1 MATPL
6 KIEPVDATFG
16 AVVTGFRIP
25 EIDDDTFQ
33 ALHAAWLKYALLIFP
48 GQHLTRAEQIA
59 FAKRFGPL
67 EFEMTAISNVKE
79 DGTLR
84 LEKDNDDRMKIL
96 KGNMGWH
103 CDSTYMPVQAKGA
116 VFCAEEVPTIGGH
129 TGFADMRAAYDALD
143 EATRAKV
150 ETLSAHHSLHYSQ
163 SKLGHDSS
171 KAKADGEYSGYGFH
185 NGPVPR
191 RQLVKVHPE
200 TGRKSLMV
208 GQRIRGILGLSD
220 GESAAL
226 LGFLNEHAQSPEF
239 IYRHRWSV
247 HDLVMWDNRCTQHI
261 ALPDF
266 DQTQPRLMLRCSLE
280 GEVIGR
286 LLEPGKARVDDREA
300 LMQQLAAIA

>member
-1 MATPL
+1 MATSL

-16 AVVTGFRIP
+16 AVVSGVRIP
-25 EIDDDTFQ
+25 EIDEETFQ
-33 ALHAAWLKYALLIFP
+33 ALHDAWLKYALLIFP
-48 GQHLTRAEQIA
+48 GQHLTRDEQVA
-59 FAKRFGPL
+59 FARRFGPL

-143 EATRAKV
+143 EPTKARL
-150 ETLSAHHSLHYSQ
+150 EGLSAYHSLHYSQ

-171 KAKADGEYSGYGFH
+171 KDRADGEYSGYGFH
-185 NGPVPR
+185 DGPVPL

-200 TGRKSLMV
+200 TGRKSLLIGRHAHNIPGMDKAESERLLEGLV
-208 GQRIRGILGLSD
+208 IFACQRPRTW
-220 GESAAL
+220 
-226 LGFLNEHAQSPEF
+226 H
-239 IYRHRWSV
+239 
-247 HDLVMWDNRCTQHI
+247 HDWQPGDAVLWDNRCLLHRATPWDMTQRRIMWHSRI
-261 ALPDF
+261 AGDPK
-266 DQTQPRLMLRCSLE
+266 SE
-280 GEVIGR
+280 S
-286 LLEPGKARVDDREA
+286 A
-300 LMQQLAAIA
+300 LAA